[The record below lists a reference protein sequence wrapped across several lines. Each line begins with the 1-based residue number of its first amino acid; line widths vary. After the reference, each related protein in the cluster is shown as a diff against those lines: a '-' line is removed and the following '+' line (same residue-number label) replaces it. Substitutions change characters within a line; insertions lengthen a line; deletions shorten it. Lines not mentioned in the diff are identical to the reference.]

1 MNKTK
6 FSASDPIYALHEYN
20 VDPSNLAVYL
30 VGEEAY
36 IFGTADEW
44 LSETGIEYVMA
55 NRFIRNMQVLMHN
68 GRDGRKY
75 KPITVHMKTNGG
87 DWSEGMAIYDTI
99 RTCPNP
105 ITILNYTHA
114 RSMSGIILQAADRRF
129 MMPHSYFMFH
139 EGEQQVQGTEKQV
152 RSYMKFSRKD
162 NDVMLSIYADRMREK
177 GKYNRWSKTKIKDLL
192 QGFMDK
198 KEDVYLTAREAV
210 SWGLADEI
218 FEGNWKKLWTHKTK
232 PKKEEK

>member
-6 FSASDPIYALHEYN
+6 FSTSDPIHILHEYN

-44 LSETGIEYVMA
+44 LSETGVEYVMA